1 MARMAVVRTRIDQ
14 SIKDEA
20 FGVLE
25 EMGFTFSSI
34 TRILLLRIVR
44 ERAIP
49 PELLAPLGKN
59 VTPKELACNT

>member
-1 MARMAVVRTRIDQ
+1 MSQQAIVKARIDKA
-14 SIKDEA
+14 IKDEA